1 LLVVDRVFFVQLVG
15 PQRPDVSRNFLG
27 KMMKKTFFA
36 ALVLAAAGSASFA
49 AGVPLIEGFD
59 EYAELA
65 GKGWVVTNNSTSGG
79 QTNWFQGNSG
89 VFGSQ
94 VGGPKS
100 YIAANFLNAPALGGA
115 ISTWLLTPTLDI
127 FSGETLSF
135 GLRLLGQGFL
145 DTVEVYYSTSG
156 ASTNVG
162 NTTTSTGDFLLL
174 QSFSS
179 DTDTG
184 WQNKALTLSGIAPGS
199 TGRFAFRYLVGDT
212 TINGNYVG
220 IDTLR
225 VIPEPASW
233 ALVALALAGVG
244 LGRRRAC

>member
-1 LLVVDRVFFVQLVG
+1 LSVVDRVFFVQLVG
-15 PQRPDVSRNFLG
+15 QQRPDVSRNFLG

-127 FSGETLSF
+127 FSGETL
-135 GLRLLGQGFL
+135 